1 MAMAEE
7 RVHRLG
13 IDALDLFSAKG
24 SQGWFPA
31 GNVNGV
37 KVRRVMQLIR
47 DFTKTPLEQLRIF
60 DFGCGEGVYAL
71 EAALR
76 GADVVGF
83 DGRTERMEAGSRLA
97 RQLGLTN
104 LKFEKVDVRDITV
117 GTHGSADVILFL
129 GLLYHLDD
137 RDIFPVLRNVY
148 DMCKQ
153 LVIIDTHIALEVEF
167 SCGAR
172 RKKI

>member
-1 MAMAEE
+1 MTEE
-7 RVHRLG
+7 RVHQLG
-13 IDALDLFSAKG
+13 NDALDLFSAKG

-31 GNVNGV
+31 GDVNGV

-47 DFTKTPLEQLRIF
+47 DFAKAPFEQLRIF

-83 DGRTERMEAGSRLA
+83 DGRTERMEAGARLA

-104 LKFEKVDVRDITV
+104 LKFQKANVPGYYRGLAREC
-117 GTHGSADVILFL
+117 GTSSFFSDFS
-129 GLLYHLDD
+129 
-137 RDIFPVLRNVY
+137 
-148 DMCKQ
+148 
-153 LVIIDTHIALEVEF
+153 II
-167 SCGAR
+167 
-172 RKKI
+172 